1 MLRRVYD
8 RLITTLVVV
17 AVSVM
22 LGAALVGTVSRYLTF
37 LPSIS
42 WGEEVTRFA
51 GIWSVFLVAGLTIR
65 QGAHLGVDFLTA
77 RLPVRV
83 RAGARLVNCALILA
97 FSALLLWYGV
107 RLAAENMG
115 QYSPALEW
123 SMGVIYLCIPIGAA
137 LMLVESLA
145 VARRLLHDGTAAAG
159 PPTAPPAGP

>member
-1 MLRRVYD
+1 MLRRWYD
-8 RLITTLVVV
+8 RVVTTFVVV

-22 LGAALVGTVSRYLTF
+22 LGAALIGTVSRYLPF

-65 QGAHLGVDFLTA
+65 RGAHLGVDFLTSLFPPRMRTLV
-77 RLPVRV
+77 RLLNGV
-83 RAGARLVNCALILA
+83 LIVA
-97 FSALLLWYGV
+97 FSTLLLVYGL
-107 RLAAENMG
+107 RLAADNTG

-137 LMLVESLA
+137 LMIVEGIG
-145 VARRLLHDGTAAAG
+145 VMRHLLRGDPA
-159 PPTAPPAGP
+159 PPPPAGAMIE

>member
-1 MLRRVYD
+1 VLRRVYD

-22 LGAALVGTVSRYLTF
+22 LGAALIGTVSRYLTF

-65 QGAHLGVDFLTA
+65 QGAHLGVDFLTE

-107 RLAAENMG
+107 RLAAENMR

-137 LMLVESLA
+137 LMLGESIG
-145 VARRLLHDGTAAAG
+145 VARRLLRDGTAAAG
-159 PPTAPPAGP
+159 PATAPPAGP

>member
-1 MLRRVYD
+1 MLRRWYD

-37 LPSIS
+37 LPSVS

-77 RLPVRV
+77 RPPGP
-83 RAGARLVNCALILA
+83 GARRRAPGELRPHPG
-97 FSALLLWYGV
+97 LLG
-107 RLAAENMG
+107 
-115 QYSPALEW
+115 
-123 SMGVIYLCIPIGAA
+123 
-137 LMLVESLA
+137 
-145 VARRLLHDGTAAAG
+145 
-159 PPTAPPAGP
+159 APPRRTACGWPRRTCASTRRRSSGRWG